1 MNRPVGLTLILLAL
15 RAPAGNAEAIQKYGI
30 EPQTCSPCFIMRIA
44 ALPLSYFWK
53 MDRQGLEPW
62 AARL

>member
-1 MNRPVGLTLILLAL
+1 MNCPVGLTLILLAL
-15 RAPAGNAEAIQKYGI
+15 RAPAGNAEA
-30 EPQTCSPCFIMRIA
+30 
-44 ALPLSYFWK
+44 

>member
-15 RAPAGNAEAIQKYGI
+15 HTPADNAEV
-30 EPQTCSPCFIMRIA
+30 
-44 ALPLSYFWK
+44 

-62 AARL
+62 ADRL